1 MQDFQ
6 KNSDIFNLLSEGV
19 SEGIIVVDAQQN
31 VVAINT
37 STEQMFGYEKG
48 ELLGKPL
55 DILIPKRYLA
65 NHSKHVNKFIA
76 NSDKR

>member
-31 VVAINT
+31 VD
-37 STEQMFGYEKG
+37 Q
-48 ELLGKPL
+48 
-55 DILIPKRYLA
+55 IPRK
-65 NHSKHVNKFIA
+65 
-76 NSDKR
+76 